1 MYIFH
6 DHLDGGLLPNTL
18 LEMAINTS
26 YEPIMNLT
34 ESEVRILMNK
44 SNSNS
49 LEDFLSAFVHTISVM
64 QRYDN
69 LERIAYEAAESMH
82 IEGIKYNLIVYIF
95 EKSSI
100 QRSHFH
106 SLTCF

>member
-34 ESEVRILMNK
+34 EAEVRKLMNK

-49 LEDFLSAFVHTISVM
+49 FNPLSLNAPPSRKVLNTRKS
-64 QRYDN
+64 
-69 LERIAYEAAESMH
+69 AA
-82 IEGIKYNLIVYIF
+82 KL
-95 EKSSI
+95 
-100 QRSHFH
+100 
-106 SLTCF
+106 